1 MEILDAIILGIIQGL
16 TEFLPVSSSGH
27 LELGK
32 AVLGDKMVPQE
43 SLLFT
48 VILHFA
54 TALSTLVV
62 FRKDVWDIITGL
74 FNKGWNEEKRFS
86 IKIILSMVPAA
97 LIGMYFE
104 EQLESLFGGNI
115 LLVGFMLIVTALLLY
130 LADKARETSKDVTYS
145 NAFVI
150 GISQAIAMLPGIS
163 RSGATISTSVLL
175 GNDKT
180 RAARFSFLMV
190 VPLILGKICKDIMS
204 GDLTYESAQFNVL
217 SIGFLAAFIS
227 GIAACTW
234 MISLVRRSKLVY
246 FSFYCFIVGLLAIV
260 LGYYYN

>member
-1 MEILDAIILGIIQGL
+1 MDVLDAVILGIIQGL

-32 AVLGDKMVPQE
+32 AILGDTSVPEE

-48 VILHFA
+48 VVLHFA

-62 FRKDVWDIITGL
+62 FRKDVFEIIGGL
-74 FNKGWNEEKRFS
+74 LSFKWNEETQFS
-86 IKIILSMVPAA
+86 LKIVISMIPAVFVG
-97 LIGMYFE
+97 LFFE
-104 EQLESLFGGNI
+104 EQLEALFGGNI
-115 LLVGFMLIVTALLLY
+115 LFVGFMLLITALLLW
-130 LADKARETSKDVTYS
+130 LADKARNTGKNVSYS

-180 RAARFSFLMV
+180 KAARFSFLMV
-190 VPLILGKICKDIMS
+190 VPLIFGKIAKDLLS
-204 GDLTYESAQFNVL
+204 GELMESSADFSIL
-217 SIGFLAAFIS
+217 AIGFVAAFIA
-227 GIAACTW
+227 GLAACTW
-234 MISLVRRSKLVY
+234 MIALVKKSKLSWFAV
-246 FSFYCFIVGLLAIV
+246 YCFVVGLAAIIFA
-260 LGYYYN
+260 YAQ